1 MHLLF
6 VQSIILVGEETL
18 ISTRGWHRDGSHIFY
33 GVPLLQRH
41 HHVRYVLL
49 SGVARVPRRRPAL
62 VNLWQRLE
70 YQVLHN
76 GKTGHFK
83 YVRV

>member
-18 ISTRGWHRDGSHIFY
+18 ILTRGWHRDGSHIFY

-41 HHVRYVLL
+41 HHVRHVLL
-49 SGVARVPRRRPAL
+49 PGVARVP
-62 VNLWQRLE
+62 
-70 YQVLHN
+70 
-76 GKTGHFK
+76 
-83 YVRV
+83 